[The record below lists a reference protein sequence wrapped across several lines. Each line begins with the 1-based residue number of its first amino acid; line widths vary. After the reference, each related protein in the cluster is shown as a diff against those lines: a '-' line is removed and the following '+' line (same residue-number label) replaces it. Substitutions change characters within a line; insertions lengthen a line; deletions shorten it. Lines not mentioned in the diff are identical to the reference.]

1 MPSAKAAF
9 SPLDEELELGPE
21 TFDPWLVESIVLLGT
36 VAPFERWLAF
46 PDGKFA
52 ALHAAAPLVAG
63 LPSGQV
69 ARQVARVACQLGLS
83 FAEVTDAVTGALRA
97 QE

>member
-1 MPSAKAAF
+1 V
-9 SPLDEELELGPE
+9 PLVDLVVDE
-21 TFDPWLVESIVLLGT
+21 T
-36 VAPFERWLAF
+36 VAPFERWLVF

-69 ARQVARVACQLGLS
+69 ARQVARVACRLGLS
-83 FAEVTDAVTGALRA
+83 FAEVTDAVTGVLCA

>member
-1 MPSAKAAF
+1 VV
-9 SPLDEELELGPE
+9 DE
-21 TFDPWLVESIVLLGT
+21 T

-69 ARQVARVACQLGLS
+69 ARQVVRVARQLGLS
-83 FAEVTDAVTGALRA
+83 YAEVTDALTGVLRA

>member
-1 MPSAKAAF
+1 M
-9 SPLDEELELGPE
+9 
-21 TFDPWLVESIVLLGT
+21 
-36 VAPFERWLAF
+36 APFERWLVF

-69 ARQVARVACQLGLS
+69 ARQVARLAAQLGLS
-83 FAEVTDAVTGALRA
+83 HAEVTEAVTGALRPG
-97 QE
+97 E

>member
-1 MPSAKAAF
+1 MPSPPSCRRARIRPDSGANSAAV
-9 SPLDEELELGPE
+9 PLVDLVVDE
-21 TFDPWLVESIVLLGT
+21 T
-36 VAPFERWLAF
+36 VAPFERWLVF

-69 ARQVARVACQLGLS
+69 ARQVARVACRLGLS